1 VRLTPHVSPQ
11 GWRAD
16 GADLALVDVEVVD
29 VQGRRVPTALDIIH
43 FSYVGPAEWRGG
55 IAQGPDNDILS
66 RDLPVEAGVNRIA
79 LRATTR
85 PGVVRLTARAGG
97 LKSATLE
104 LTVARTSAAD
114 GISPLEGDD
123 LTPRLVRGPTP
134 AGPSFTSWRVPVQIV
149 SVTAGANQESA
160 AKSFDDDETTAWN
173 SDGDLSHAWIEYAF
187 DRPRTVGE
195 LTLRLPGWRMR
206 TYPIRVTLDGK
217 TVFEGV
223 TPTSFGYVTL
233 ALGPETGRR
242 LRISLTGPT
251 VDHDAHGNVMQITDE
266 KSSWGTRAEL
276 VKAGDFLSIIEAEV
290 YEEHAEKR

>member
-1 VRLTPHVSPQ
+1 
-11 GWRAD
+11 
-16 GADLALVDVEVVD
+16 
-29 VQGRRVPTALDIIH
+29 
-43 FSYVGPAEWRGG
+43 
-55 IAQGPDNDILS
+55 
-66 RDLPVEAGVNRIA
+66 
-79 LRATTR
+79 
-85 PGVVRLTARAGG
+85 
-97 LKSATLE
+97 
-104 LTVARTSAAD
+104 
-114 GISPLEGDD
+114 
-123 LTPRLVRGPTP
+123 
-134 AGPSFTSWRVPVQIV
+134 
-149 SVTAGANQESA
+149 
-160 AKSFDDDETTAWN
+160 
-173 SDGDLSHAWIEYAF
+173 
-187 DRPRTVGE
+187 
-195 LTLRLPGWRMR
+195 MR